1 MYLSKQTF
9 RKYERLKGR
18 IREILVTY
26 WDPLGVYEDF
36 HVWDEYDPY
45 LFRVFKRIE
54 EGETADDIANYLISL
69 EVHSMGLSLA
79 DEVRASEAAV
89 RLVALLD

>member
-1 MYLSKQTF
+1 MSKQTI
-9 RKYERLKGR
+9 RNYESLKGR
-18 IREILVTY
+18 IREILVKY
-26 WDPLGVYEDF
+26 WDPLGVNKDP

-45 LFRVFKRIE
+45 LFRIFNRILDGSTE
-54 EGETADDIANYLISL
+54 EDIANYLVSL
-69 EVHSMGLSLA
+69 EVHSMGLSTA

>member
-1 MYLSKQTF
+1 MSKQTF

-26 WDPLGVYEDF
+26 WDPLGVNKYP

-45 LFRVFKRIE
+45 LFRIFKRIE
-54 EGETADDIANYLISL
+54 DGSTEEDIANYLVSL
-69 EVHSMGLSLA
+69 EVHSMGLSPA